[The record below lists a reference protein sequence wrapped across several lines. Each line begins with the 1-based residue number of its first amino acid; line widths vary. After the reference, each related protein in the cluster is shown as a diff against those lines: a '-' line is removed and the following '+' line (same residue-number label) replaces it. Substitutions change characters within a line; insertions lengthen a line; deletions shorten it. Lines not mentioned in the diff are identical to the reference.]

1 MTQTQIAK
9 EMAKSISTDLGLTV
23 GLLVAGISRLAAMPI
38 VGNLPESV
46 KDNIYLHDNA
56 EIYNSRGASCFAT
69 GTSIVG
75 NVALA
80 ATNAALTGNDTL
92 DKVIL
97 GYTLVDGTCRAIMM
111 LGDKAHSQGGITPK
125 SPGSLI
131 GCMVGYPLLGLQNY
145 VVSKYHEA
153 EKVVAGK

>member
-80 ATNAALTGNDTL
+80 
-92 DKVIL
+92 
-97 GYTLVDGTCRAIMM
+97 DGTCRAIMM